1 LEIDM
6 AVLVKNNAYST
17 LASTITDVATSISL
31 AAGTGSR
38 FPVISG
44 GDYFYATLIDTSN
57 NLEVVKVTAR
67 STDTLTVVRAQD
79 GTTARSYSSGSRIE
93 LRITAALIQ
102 DIRDGITPGDGTVTA
117 AKLASNAVETAKIAA
132 DAVTFAK
139 IQNIATARALGRSS
153 ALSGDVEEITASQ
166 LLDFLGATQ
175 GNVAYRGASGW
186 VVLAPGTAVQALL
199 SGGAAANVAW
209 GKPSYAPDVIIQD
222 QKTSGTDGGTFTNGA
237 DRTRTLNT
245 LVRNLNSLASLSS
258 NRFTLPA
265 GTYFIEWSAP
275 GYKVD
280 HHQSLLYN
288 VTDAVVVARGQG
300 AFSNNS
306 GDYCSSESSGCA
318 VVTIAASK
326 AFEIRHRCFATTSSV
341 GFGRACS
348 FGTEVYTTVNISK
361 VLE

>member
-17 LASTITDVATSISL
+17 LASTITDSATSISL

-67 STDTLTVVRAQD
+67 STDTLTIVRAQD
-79 GTTARSYSSGSRIE
+79 GTTARAYSSGSRIE
-93 LRITAALIQ
+93 LRITAALIE

-117 AKLASNAVETAKIAA
+117 AKLASNAVETAKIAD
-132 DAVTFAK
+132 DAVTLAK

-186 VVLAPGTAVQALL
+186 VVLAPGTAVQALV

-222 QKTSGTDGGTFTNGA
+222 QKTSGTDGGSFSSGS

-275 GYKVD
+275 ALRVD
-280 HHQSLLYN
+280 GHQSLLYN
-288 VTDAVVVARGQG
+288 VTDAVTVARGTSEY
-300 AFSNNS
+300 ANNAGNYANTRS
-306 GDYCSSESSGCA
+306 AGSA
-318 VVTIAASK
+318 VITIAGSK
-326 AFEIRHRCFATTSSV
+326 SFEIRHACSASATTD
-341 GFGRACS
+341 GYGRAAGV
-348 FGTEVYTTVNISK
+348 GTEVYTTVQISK

>member
-1 LEIDM
+1 M

-117 AKLASNAVETAKIAA
+117 AKLASNAVETAKIAN

-175 GNVAYRGASGW
+175 GNIAYRGASGW
-186 VVLAPGTAVQALL
+186 VVLTPGTAVQALV

-222 QKTSGTDGGTFTNGA
+222 QKTVGSEGGTFTSGA
-237 DRTRTLNT
+237 DQTRTLNT

-275 GYKVD
+275 AHYVNG
-280 HHQSLLYN
+280 HQSLLYN
-288 VTDAVVVARGQG
+288 FTDAVVVARGES
-300 AFSNNS
+300 AYINNS
-306 GDYCSSESSGCA
+306 GAWAVTRSEGYA

-326 AFEIRHRCFATTSSV
+326 AFEIRHRCENSRNTD
-341 GFGRACS
+341 GFGRAANL
-348 FGTEVYTTVNISK
+348 GTEVYTTVKISK

>member
-79 GTTARSYSSGSRIE
+79 GTTARAYSSGSRIE

-166 LLDFLGATQ
+166 LLDFLGTTQ

-186 VVLAPGTAVQALL
+186 VVLAPGTAVQALV

-222 QKTSGTDGGTFTNGA
+222 QKTSGTDGGTFNNTE

-275 GYKVD
+275 AYKVD
-280 HHQSLLYN
+280 SHQSLLYN
-288 VTDAVVVARGQG
+288 VTDAVVVARGQS
-300 AFSNNS
+300 AFSNNG
-306 GDYCSSESSGCA
+306 GDYAGNESSGCA

-326 AFEIRHRCFATTSSV
+326 AFEIRHRGSASTATV
-341 GFGRACS
+341 GFGRACGFS
-348 FGTEVYTTVNISK
+348 TEVYTIVRISK